1 MQEDPA
7 AAVAARVRRF
17 ETEDDLSAVLEPEA
31 LADARRLTGALRDSD
46 VGETRTML
54 GSLYWYRS
62 WALQHE
68 GRSNDEETEAAVQVL
83 APCFVAGGI
92 PLPPL
97 LLPLLAQA
105 TVPVALA
112 MLQQMREEA
121 GPDLCAAVPGLWGR
135 IVEAT
140 PPIVGES
147 RAFYLAKLSEAV
159 LLRFKK
165 NGAQPD
171 LEAAITIAREAVQRI
186 SSDHPNRAGYLH
198 TLGEALQARHKDTG
212 DRKPLAEAIA
222 VFRQAVRIAHP
233 DDPARAMYRAHLAD
247 TLLAQFR
254 STETTEHLNDAIEAH
269 GLAVHPAHADNGDE
283 AQGRLLCNLSI
294 LLRERFERTGEPGYL
309 HEAITIGR
317 RALEAAPK
325 GDPTRAS
332 VLSNLG
338 AALRNR
344 FGATGKQDFLN
355 EAVSLLRE
363 AERLTPREDPGRAA
377 NLSNLGAALGDRFV
391 RTGAQDDLHEAIEH
405 LREAVQTAL
414 PQPSAGS
421 ESGVFWANL
430 SGFLRRRFERFGEP
444 ADLDESIDAAREGVN
459 NTPVDHKNRALHL
472 STLAAALGYP
482 ATPTGRPSHLDETV
496 DICRLALRAAPPGH
510 PLHTLCLSNLSDSL
524 RLQHQSTGGESGN
537 LDEAVETA
545 RAAVQAASETD
556 PHRVVYQYNLGRA
569 LHARAQETTD
579 GEDVDAATKA
589 YADASQNA
597 VGTPAWRISA
607 AAFAAELAQNRGNT
621 RYAAEIL
628 ENAVHLLPDTVPR
641 QLARADQ
648 QHALGNLTG
657 LASDAAAFALA
668 AHGQAG
674 AARALG
680 LLEQGRA
687 VLLSQALDTRSDLT
701 DLQQQ
706 HPELAARYI
715 RLRDQLHAS
724 SASSPSN
731 NTGPTAA
738 APAYEI
744 HDRHQISAQFTAA
757 IAEIRRLDDFHAFH
771 LPPDTEQL
779 RKEAYRG
786 PVVVYNVSHHRS
798 DAILVQTE
806 GITNIELP
814 GLTVE
819 TAGEKLFQFH
829 ASLAAV
835 RDPRVGEDELDR
847 AQHLL
852 HDVLEWLWE
861 AAAEPV
867 LEKLKFRDASSE
879 GAPLPRIWW
888 VPGGPFG
895 LLPIHAAG
903 RHRQKTGH
911 TVMDRVVSSYAPTI
925 RSLGHARQGA
935 LPPAP
940 PGKALIVAMPT
951 TPGAPPLPYVRSE
964 VENLKKRLPQ
974 HIVLTESPG
983 TGGDHAPDAIPTAA
997 NVFSRLA
1004 DCSIA
1009 HFACHAVSDAV
1020 DPSRS
1025 GLLLHDHQTTP
1036 MTIASLASVNL
1047 DQARLAYLSACRTA
1061 LTADLRLVD
1070 EAIHLTSAF
1079 QLAGFRH
1086 VIGTLWEVNDRLA
1099 ARVSDSFYSSLLSAT
1114 GRIEDDRVATA
1125 LHNTMRAQRN
1135 KYLETPSLWAAHIHV
1150 GP

>member
-1 MQEDPA
+1 MPEDPA

-17 ETEDDLSAVLEPEA
+17 ETAGDLSAVLEPGA

-46 VGETRTML
+46 VGEARTML

-68 GRSNDEETEAAVQVL
+68 GRSNDEETEAAVQVF

-92 PLPPL
+92 PLPQL
-97 LLPLLAQA
+97 LMPLLAQA
-105 TVPVALA
+105 SVPVALA

-121 GPDLCAAVPGLWGR
+121 GPELCAAVPGLWGR

-140 PPIVGES
+140 PPVVGES

-159 LLRFKK
+159 LLRFKR
-165 NGAQPD
+165 NGAQSD
-171 LEAAITIAREAVQRI
+171 LEAAVTVAREAVQRI
-186 SSDHPNRAGYLH
+186 SDHPKRAGFLH
-198 TLGEALQARHKDTG
+198 TLGEALQARHNDTG
-212 DRKPLAEAIA
+212 DWKPLAEAIA
-222 VFRQAVRIAHP
+222 VLRRAVQTAHP
-233 DDPARAMYRAHLAD
+233 EDPARAMYRAHLAD
-247 TLLAQFR
+247 ALLTQFR

-269 GLAVHPAHADNGDE
+269 GLAVHPAHADDDDK

-294 LLRERFERTGEPGYL
+294 LLRERFERTGETGYL
-309 HEAITIGR
+309 HEAIAIGR
-317 RALEAAPK
+317 RALEAFPE
-325 GDPTRAS
+325 GDPARAN

-344 FGATGKQDFLN
+344 FGATGEQDSLN

-363 AERLTPREDPGRAA
+363 SERLTPCEDPGRAA

-405 LREAVQTAL
+405 LRQAVRTAR
-414 PQPSAGS
+414 PQPSDTS
-421 ESGVFWANL
+421 ESAVFWANL

-444 ADLDESIDAAREGVN
+444 ADLEEAIAAAREGVD
-459 NTPVDHKNRALHL
+459 NTPVGHKNRALHL

-482 ATPTGRPSHLDETV
+482 ATPTGRPSHVDETV
-496 DICRLALRAAPPGH
+496 DICRMALLAAPPGH

-524 RLQHQSTGGESGN
+524 RQQHQSTGGESGN
-537 LDEAVETA
+537 LDEALETA

-569 LHARAQETTD
+569 LDARAQETTD
-579 GEDVDAATKA
+579 GEDVDAAAKA
-589 YADASQNA
+589 YADASRNA

-607 AAFAAELAQNRGNT
+607 AARAAELALSRGNT

-657 LASDAAAFALA
+657 LACDAAALALA
-668 AHGQAG
+668 ANGRAG

-701 DLQQQ
+701 DLHQR

-715 RLRDQLHAS
+715 RLRDRLHAS
-724 SASSPSN
+724 SADSPSD

-738 APAYEI
+738 TPEHEI
-744 HDRHQISAQFTAA
+744 HDRHQIAAQFAAA
-757 IAEIRRLDDFHAFH
+757 IAEIRRLDEFRAFH
-771 LPPDTEQL
+771 LPPVAEQL
-779 RKEAYRG
+779 REQAHRG
-786 PVVVYNVSHHRS
+786 PIVVYNVSRHRS
-798 DAILVQTE
+798 DAILVQTD
-806 GITNIELP
+806 GITTIELP

-819 TAGEKLFQFH
+819 SAGEKLFQFH

-835 RDPRVGEDELDR
+835 RDPGVGDGELDR
-847 AQHLL
+847 AQSLL

-867 LEKLKFRDASSE
+867 LEKLNFRGAPSE

-888 VPGGPFG
+888 VLGGPFG

-911 TVMDRVVSSYAPTI
+911 TVMDRVVSSYTPTI
-925 RSLGHARQGA
+925 RSLSHARQGA
-935 LPPAP
+935 MAPAP

-964 VENLKKRLPQ
+964 VENLRRRLPR

-983 TGGDHAPDAIPTAA
+983 TGGDQAPDGIPTAA
-997 NVFSRLA
+997 NVLSRLA

-1020 DPSRS
+1020 DPSHS
-1025 GLLLHDHQTTP
+1025 GLLLHDHQTSP
-1036 MTIASLASVNL
+1036 MTIARLASVDL

-1099 ARVSDSFYSSLLSAT
+1099 ARVADRFYSSLLSST
-1114 GRIEDDRVATA
+1114 GRIEDDRVAAA
-1125 LHNTMRAQRN
+1125 LHNTMREQRN
-1135 KYLETPSLWAAHIHV
+1135 KYIELPSLWAAHVHV